1 MKSISLGT
9 NKILDNL
16 DVLFFLSK
24 KVVDLCVC
32 LCVCGICVCMQ
43 GEQLHVKLFYI
54 LTEAIPETMA
64 FLINCCILN
73 VEN

>member
-1 MKSISLGT
+1 M
-9 NKILDNL
+9 
-16 DVLFFLSK
+16 
-24 KVVDLCVC
+24 CAC
-32 LCVCGICVCMQ
+32 LCVCVWGGIFVCMQ
-43 GEQLHVKLFYI
+43 EEQLHVKLFYI